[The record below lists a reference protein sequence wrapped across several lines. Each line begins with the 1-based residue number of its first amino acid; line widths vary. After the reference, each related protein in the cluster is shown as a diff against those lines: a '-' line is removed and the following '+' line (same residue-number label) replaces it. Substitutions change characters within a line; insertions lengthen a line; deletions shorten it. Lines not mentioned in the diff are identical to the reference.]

1 MMRFVLLVGFG
12 ISACVRADAQTP
24 DTTLPQPTQRKASPT
39 QQAARQVKT
48 LEKQL
53 HLTQDQVL
61 QFQVILI
68 NRDVAMDS
76 LRDNTSGN
84 RRGEARNRRG
94 IMQHADQQID
104 ALLTDDQKTLYQQW
118 KQQQRERAME
128 RRLDSGSAPQ

>member
-1 MMRFVLLVGFG
+1 MMRFVLLAGIG
-12 ISACVRADAQTP
+12 ISTCVWAHAQTP

-39 QQAARQVKT
+39 RQAARQVKN

-61 QFQVILI
+61 QVQVILI

-76 LRDNTSGN
+76 LRNTPSGN
-84 RRGEARNRRG
+84 QRGEASTRKG

-104 ALLTDDQKTLYQQW
+104 ALLTNDQRTLYQQW
-118 KQQQRERAME
+118 KQQQRDRAME
-128 RRLDSGSAPQ
+128 RRLDSGSVPQ